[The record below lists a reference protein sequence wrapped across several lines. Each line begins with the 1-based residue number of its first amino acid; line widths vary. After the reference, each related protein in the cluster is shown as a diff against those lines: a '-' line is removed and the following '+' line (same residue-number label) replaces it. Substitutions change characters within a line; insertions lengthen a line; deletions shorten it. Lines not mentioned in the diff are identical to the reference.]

1 MTTVCHLVVHAWKLI
16 AQTWLLLTGERLVGE
31 LAPELLPMLATLEM
45 PADFVPMTNTILAEM
60 QRRGIG
66 RDQILTELQKMGQ
79 EFPSASLQL
88 LQVAPRPACI
98 MHGMPL

>member
-1 MTTVCHLVVHAWKLI
+1 MYVMGHA
-16 AQTWLLLTGERLVGE
+16 GERLVGE

-66 RDQILTELQKMGQ
+66 RDQILAELHQMGREIPQ
-79 EFPSASLQL
+79 ATLQL
-88 LQVAPRPACI
+88 LQVGPYLVQVWPIAPTSLLRLLFQH
-98 MHGMPL
+98 MS